1 MMLSS
6 RGWLFSSTLQFQVFR
21 YVEHKFGGQKLPEG
35 ELVKLSERPNRHQ
48 DMTLFEFKDMVL
60 HVLDSAANLSLFL
73 DIYNPACEVFH
84 QQLFE
89 MK

>member
-1 MMLSS
+1 MGCIFTSL
-6 RGWLFSSTLQFQVFR
+6 WLKVFR
-21 YVEHKFGGQKLPEG
+21 YVEHKFAGRKLPEG
-35 ELVKLSERPNRHQ
+35 ELVKLSDRPNRHE

-60 HVLDSAANLSLFL
+60 YTLDSAANLGLFL